1 MLIVWIYSGLLRNIA
16 GEWREYQEGNGIQ
29 WALFLFDGLWQWKWN
44 LNGKWNWERRYHISK
59 DGSNR
64 GGGILGRSI
73 DLVISL
79 SERKIASK
87 FKLVVGYNRMDGW
100 FWGDFIIA
108 QQRGDY
114 ITGGRWWRTEMSW
127 ILDGCRSII
136 VVVIV
141 IVVMDGIII
150 GGTDILS
157 GVVVI
162 ILVEKV
168 FGVFIFTMDFESSFR
183 SISLWTFHHSTQEGS
198 IHLGTSSSLLLW
210 LEWGIDAFFIT
221 LASSNAAGVFSS
233 SFAERRKVGRS
244 PHSHIFDLFFV
255 DKNWRRNN
263 LLRKK
268 TIRKSLFYRMD

>member
-1 MLIVWIYSGLLRNIA
+1 
-16 GEWREYQEGNGIQ
+16 
-29 WALFLFDGLWQWKWN
+29 
-44 LNGKWNWERRYHISK
+44 
-59 DGSNR
+59 
-64 GGGILGRSI
+64 
-73 DLVISL
+73 
-79 SERKIASK
+79 
-87 FKLVVGYNRMDGW
+87 
-100 FWGDFIIA
+100 
-108 QQRGDY
+108 
-114 ITGGRWWRTEMSW
+114 MSW

-210 LEWGIDAFFIT
+210 LE
-221 LASSNAAGVFSS
+221 
-233 SFAERRKVGRS
+233 
-244 PHSHIFDLFFV
+244 
-255 DKNWRRNN
+255 
-263 LLRKK
+263 
-268 TIRKSLFYRMD
+268 